1 MSTHVCEEENNV
13 HKMNEEEHALTF
25 NNTPPQQPYVN
36 KHAQHASITIEG
48 PYVQQHQ
55 QPHAMQHALETIE
68 HLQQEG
74 HATRNTTT
82 PTPPLQSEYVW
93 TFSPTTTGA
102 CMLDTFST
110 THNHSQSKINVTK
123 KEMERYF
130 GASQALAARLLG
142 VSVST
147 LKRRFKESYEVQFH
161 RWPYHKLT
169 NLEKRHSLWF
179 YINDENEDE
188 KFISSK
194 CEQVLEKAFENC
206 TLPLEHYFSELKPKP
221 RKKDFT
227 FLNYIPQHEMS
238 SHAATTSELSM
249 REPRLK
255 GGSKQLYQ
263 IMEDCK

>member
-110 THNHSQSKINVTK
+110 THNHAQSKINV
-123 KEMERYF
+123 
-130 GASQALAARLLG
+130 
-142 VSVST
+142 VSIHHDCST
-147 LKRRFKESYEVQFH
+147 LKCTCVMHDTCIACLLY
-161 RWPYHKLT
+161 YHS
-169 NLEKRHSLWF
+169 NL
-179 YINDENEDE
+179 Y
-188 KFISSK
+188 
-194 CEQVLEKAFENC
+194 
-206 TLPLEHYFSELKPKP
+206 T
-221 RKKDFT
+221 
-227 FLNYIPQHEMS
+227 
-238 SHAATTSELSM
+238 
-249 REPRLK
+249 
-255 GGSKQLYQ
+255 
-263 IMEDCK
+263 